1 MEVIEISDE
10 KIQRVI
16 ELLENTTRLLR
27 AAFLPQI
34 RERMELVLD
43 SEEKRRAF
51 HYSDDRG
58 SKDVGSL
65 SGISFPM
72 VTEWWKEWHR
82 NGLGHMK
89 NVRGG
94 KRFVRDIS
102 LEDVGIPLP

>member
-1 MEVIEISDE
+1 MES
-10 KIQRVI
+10 
-16 ELLENTTRLLR
+16 
-27 AAFLPQI
+27 
-34 RERMELVLD
+34 VLD

-58 SKDVGSL
+58 SQEVGSL
-65 SGISFPM
+65 SGTSFTV
-72 VTEWWKEWHR
+72 VTEWWKEWYR

-102 LEDVGIPLP
+102 LEDVGILLP

>member
-1 MEVIEISDE
+1 MVEMSEDS
-10 KIQRVI
+10 IQRVI
-16 ELLENTTRLLR
+16 ELLEKIDGVLR
-27 AAFLPQI
+27 AAFMPQI
-34 RERMELVLD
+34 RERMESVLD
-43 SEEKRRAF
+43 SEEKRKAF

-58 SKDVGSL
+58 SQEVGNL
-65 SGISFPM
+65 SGTSYTA

-82 NGLGHMK
+82 SGLGHMK

>member
-1 MEVIEISDE
+1 MVEMSEDS
-10 KIQRVI
+10 IQRVI
-16 ELLENTTRLLR
+16 ELLEKIDGVLR
-27 AAFLPQI
+27 AAFMPQI
-34 RERMELVLD
+34 RERMESVLD

-51 HYSDDRG
+51 YYSDDR
-58 SKDVGSL
+58 SSQEVGSL
-65 SGISFPM
+65 SGASHTV
-72 VTEWWKEWHR
+72 VTEWWKEWHC